1 MDSDMNIV
9 KILDA
14 DTDSDTEIP
23 NDGFGHAAASSLEW
37 LTYNMSVTVN
47 WKISIS

>member
-1 MDSDMNIV
+1 MDNV

-14 DTDSDTEIP
+14 DTDSDADAP
-23 NDGFGHAAASSLEW
+23 NHGFGQAPSSSLEW